1 MAKKRYG
8 IMPPRIKGRAR
19 VKGDAGRYHIL
30 GVLWHERALILSRP
44 HGYIEKV
51 SIDR

>member
-1 MAKKRYG
+1 MAKKKYG

-30 GVLWHERALILSRP
+30 GVLWHERALILSSLMGTLKR
-44 HGYIEKV
+44 YL
-51 SIDR
+51 

>member
-1 MAKKRYG
+1 MAKKKYG

-30 GVLWHERALILSRP
+30 GVFCGMREL
-44 HGYIEKV
+44 
-51 SIDR
+51 